1 MDTVLQVIY
10 ENYKGEDRE
19 VLVRAYHYAEEA
31 HSGQK
36 RASGEAYFIHPCAVA
51 KILIE
56 LGLDSATVAAAF
68 LHDVIEDTPVTEADI
83 RSNFGDEILG
93 LVSGVT
99 KLDKIVFKSRE
110 EEEAENF
117 RKIFVAMAKDIRVI
131 IIKLADRLH
140 NMRSLNF
147 LSIERQKKMAQETLD
162 VYTPLAGR
170 LGISA
175 LSVRKQPRN
184 SRQEF
189 RKRHF
194 KAAGRALLRG
204 KRTIPRGYGRLEDGQ
219 GNGHRLSRL
228 FRTGELFRA
237 ARTGGGTH
245 IRPL

>member
-140 NMRSLNF
+140 NMRTLNF
-147 LSIERQKKMAQETLD
+147 FPSSVRRNGAGN
-162 VYTPLAGR
+162 AGR
-170 LGISA
+170 VYAARGQAGYFADQVRVGRSVPEIPRPRGVRISGGKYPPK
-175 LSVRKQPRN
+175 LYERHISSISSSKRSKDLRREQNRGRSVRSPQT
-184 SRQEF
+184 
-189 RKRHF
+189 
-194 KAAGRALLRG
+194 LLFH
-204 KRTIPRGYGRLEDGQ
+204 L
-219 GNGHRLSRL
+219 
-228 FRTGELFRA
+228 
-237 ARTGGGTH
+237 
-245 IRPL
+245 